1 MSLVGYE
8 DKLRE
13 ASALGDMDAIKLIA
27 KSGKVNINHQHKV
40 NNQTEKLVLTIETHN
55 SPIYDEYQSQ

>member
-40 NNQTEKLVLTIETHN
+40 CSESIACSVSRVVSLFL
-55 SPIYDEYQSQ
+55 

>member
-40 NNQTEKLVLTIETHN
+40 EQSISKACTTELSI
-55 SPIYDEYQSQ
+55 

>member
-27 KSGKVNINHQHKV
+27 KSGRVNINHQHKV
-40 NNQTEKLVLTIETHN
+40 VNNHTAKLATAIV
-55 SPIYDEYQSQ
+55 